1 MTGYLPVI
9 KLYLLKA
16 GLNDLE
22 HLNLASN
29 MINSRSIQSGSL
41 RRARSLKKVEM
52 MQNNLDKIPQL
63 PKSIEILDLS
73 GKQF

>member
-1 MTGYLPVI
+1 
-9 KLYLLKA
+9 
-16 GLNDLE
+16 
-22 HLNLASN
+22 
-29 MINSRSIQSGSL
+29 MINSKSIQSGSL

-73 GKQF
+73 GEQFYVELELDS